1 MITPESIETA
11 YCFFHQKER
20 VYAHS
25 TMDWQKDDIEY
36 AISQYIDDMNP
47 ALYALLAD
55 GRKEFLH
62 DHTSRGA
69 IGADDGGRKR
79 RMTPF
84 LTLNKN

>member
-11 YCFFHQKER
+11 DCFFHQKER
-20 VYAHS
+20 FYAHS

-55 GRKEFLH
+55 GRKDFLH
-62 DHTSRGA
+62 DHTRFHEELIQA
-69 IGADDGGRKR
+69 VERLEQMMEGG
-79 RMTPF
+79 
-84 LTLNKN
+84 NGD